1 MAAFG
6 FKNVQCTVAC
16 DSRTRQEEAK
26 LATTKKNL
34 IKTKFLLKIY
44 VCT

>member
-1 MAAFG
+1 MAAYG

-16 DSRTRQEEAK
+16 DSRTRQEAK